1 MWKNSKDRILSA
13 DAHPTKMTVPAAPDA
28 KAALT
33 GALNEEGGAVKP
45 VRDGAVDANGIYQPG
60 DGDRAAAVAPNDKPV
75 AEVAPN
81 DKSYKSDESYKVTGG
96 EVKPGAGSKVDE
108 SRGDEVQGRT
118 YEDLF
123 RETNPEPRNPA
134 LDEKLRRRQRNR
146 VLISGIGDGI
156 SALSN
161 LYFTSKYAPNVEQPA
176 RLSEGVQKRW
186 DDMMARYNKERD
198 AYNAGLQRARD
209 KDAEGARWE
218 RNWKLKLQELK
229 DKNKRNADNIA
240 AADKRNADKIA
251 ADQGHKAAVL
261 EETKRHNKEREKS
274 DRTKA
279 AAVAAK
285 ARANGGK
292 VVGTLLGKEYYNKA
306 DYEEAVHEEAKR
318 RGIQEAK
325 VTGSGRRKK
334 EISYKTNDLAAQV
347 EIDEDIKRNG
357 KRKSPTGNSKS
368 GGRTSPTAK

>member
-1 MWKNSKDRILSA
+1 MWKNSKDRILSV
-13 DAHPTKMTVPAAPDA
+13 DAHPAKVADDAA
-28 KAALT
+28 
-33 GALNEEGGAVKP
+33 KP

-81 DKSYKSDESYKVTGG
+81 DKSYKSDESYNVTGG
-96 EVKPGAGSKVDE
+96 EVKSDAGSKVDE

-229 DKNKRNADNIA
+229 DKNDRAAADRA

-279 AAVAAK
+279 AAVSAK

-318 RGIQEAK
+318 RGIQETK

-334 EISYKTNDLAAQV
+334 EIPYKTDDLAAQV

>member
-1 MWKNSKDRILSA
+1 MWKNSKDRILSV
-13 DAHPTKMTVPAAPDA
+13 DAHSAKVADDAA
-28 KAALT
+28 
-33 GALNEEGGAVKP
+33 KP

-279 AAVAAK
+279 AAASVAAK

-292 VVGTLLGKEYYNKA
+292 LYGSLLGQIYERQA
-306 DYEEAVHEEAKR
+306 DYEKAVMMECER
-318 RGIQEAK
+318 RGIATNESFAK
-325 VTGSGRRKK
+325 GLSEEERQRK
-334 EISYKTNDLAAQV
+334 IADLAAQV